1 MLVKACMA
9 LLLSGVAALAS
20 AAPMTLTVNGS
31 GTMVSTGPLGSN
43 TPGQLSMTIDYDTDS
58 FHGTEAF
65 GYGAFGAASL
75 TFTTAGASYTVTSV
89 DGADLLMGNF
99 GDTRPYLS
107 LRASFQAQEQWGN
120 QEAGLTLYLDRP
132 GALTPPDL
140 LTPRVVTLDNLAGA
154 TLWLQTRD
162 NGGELFAEHD
172 IAFDNVTVTIASAVP
187 EPATYAMVFA
197 GLGIVGAAAARRRRV
212 G

>member
-1 MLVKACMA
+1 MLAKACMT
-9 LLLSGVAALAS
+9 LLLSAVAALAS

-31 GTMVSTGPLGSN
+31 GIVASNGPLGSN
-43 TPGQLSMTIDYDTDS
+43 TAGRFSMTIDYDTDS

-65 GYGAFGAASL
+65 GYSAFGATSL
-75 TFTTAGASYTVTSV
+75 TLATANASYTATSSG
-89 DGADLLMGNF
+89 GADLLMGNF

-107 LRASFQAQEQWGN
+107 LKASFQAQDQWGN
-120 QEAGLTLYLDRP
+120 HEAGLTLYLDRAD
-132 GALTPPDL
+132 ALTPPDL

-154 TLWLQTRD
+154 TFWLQTRD
-162 NGGELFAEHD
+162 NGGELFADHH

-187 EPATYAMVFA
+187 EPAAGAMLLA
-197 GLGIVGAAAARRRRV
+197 GLGVVGAVVARRRV